1 MMEQG
6 YKYDGRWDGGG
17 SMHRNHENT
26 EERVNRILSTYE
38 DQISTRINQD
48 YVRHTKKSD
57 RIADKIA
64 EFGGSWRFI
73 IIFSSFLAVW
83 MVWNTLSWTTRS
95 HFDPAPFILLNL
107 ILSFTAAFQA
117 PIIMMSQNRQA
128 ARDKQESMIDFAIN
142 YKAEQEIDDIQGH
155 LHRGEAAAELLV
167 RNQKHFQDQLN
178 ELRAENE
185 TLKQIL
191 LARMDELKQLVE
203 KTS

>member
-1 MMEQG
+1 
-6 YKYDGRWDGGG
+6 
-17 SMHRNHENT
+17 MHHNQEST

-38 DQISTRINQD
+38 DQVSAHINQD

-57 RIADKIA
+57 KIADKIA

-73 IIFSSFLAVW
+73 IIFSAFLVAW
-83 MVWNTLSWTTRS
+83 MVWNTLWFTTRE
-95 HFDPAPFILLNL
+95 HFDPSPFILLNL

-167 RNQKHFQDQLN
+167 RNQRHFQEQLN

-185 TLKQIL
+185 SLKQL
-191 LARMDELKQLVE
+191 LLSRMDELKQLVD
-203 KTS
+203 KNC

>member
-1 MMEQG
+1 MAG
-6 YKYDGRWDGGG
+6 LYTLLIDGGG
-17 SMHRNHENT
+17 IMHHSHENT
-26 EERVNRILSTYE
+26 EERVNRILRAYE
-38 DQISTRINQD
+38 DQIAARINQD

-73 IIFSSFLAVW
+73 IIFATFLIAW
-83 MVWNTLSWTTRS
+83 MVWNTLSLTARA
-95 HFDPAPFILLNL
+95 HFDPMPFILLNL

-155 LHRGEAAAELLV
+155 LHRSEAAAELLV
-167 RNQKHFQDQLN
+167 RNQRHFQEQLD

-185 TLKQIL
+185 ALKQTL
-191 LARMDELKQLVE
+191 LSRIDELKQLMD
-203 KTS
+203 KIS